1 MHLTDLLSDIPYEA
15 THDISRIEIANIAHI
30 YADITPNTLFVCL
43 RGMHRDSHALL
54 PTLHAAGAVCA
65 VVERGAYTALPPDLP
80 CVTVSDARYALARLW
95 SRFCGAPEE
104 ALQIVGITGTNGK
117 TSTATLL
124 YRIFRTNGRR
134 VGLISTVAALLD
146 GETYV
151 PPRDTGGRMATM
163 TTPDPDLLYPYLQ
176 EARRRGI
183 ETVIMEVSS
192 HALALGKVA
201 PIRFTEAIFTSFG
214 ADHLDF
220 HKTLDAYGAE
230 KEKLFHMCE
239 HATVC
244 IDDPFGAA
252 LAQRIPCPT
261 TTCGS
266 TQGAEAHARAV
277 EEPCDVPNPFLYTYG
292 DIRYLVHLRLAGD
305 FSRANALLAITSA
318 IHLGLPP
325 CAVFRAVEA
334 VTSIAGRMETVS
346 GENDDIRVIIDYAHT
361 ESALRS
367 LLAAARTL
375 LPPPRRVLLVFGC
388 GGDRDREKRPAMGR
402 AAMEMADHTFITSD
416 NPRYEEPAAIIKDIL
431 LGHTSPEK
439 RRVIPSRKR
448 AIETA
453 ILTAEAGDLV
463 LLVGKGHERY
473 EIVKGEARP
482 FDERA
487 IAVEALAERRLTA
500 ARGEDHAN

>member
-1 MHLTDLLSDIPYEA
+1 MHLTALLSDTTYESS
-15 THDISRIEIANIAHI
+15 HDISQIEIANIAHI

-54 PTLHAAGAVCA
+54 PTLKAAGAVCA
-65 VVERGAYTALPPDLP
+65 VVERGAYTALPTDLP
-80 CVTVSDARYALARLW
+80 CITVSDARHALAKLW
-95 SRFCGAPEE
+95 SRFCGAPED
-104 ALQIVGITGTNGK
+104 ALQIIGITGTNGK

-124 YRIFRTNGRR
+124 YRIFRATGRR
-134 VGLISTVAALLD
+134 VGLISTAATLLD
-146 GETYV
+146 GEVYV

-176 EARRRGI
+176 EAQRRGI

-192 HALALGKVA
+192 HALALEKVA
-201 PIRFTEAIFTSFG
+201 PIRFSEAIFTSFG
-214 ADHLDF
+214 TDHLDF
-220 HKTLDAYGAE
+220 HKTLAAYGAE

-244 IDDPFGAA
+244 IDDSFGAA
-252 LAQRIPCPT
+252 LAHRIPCPT

-266 TQGAEAHARAV
+266 TQAAEACARAV
-277 EEPCDVPNPFLYTYG
+277 EEPCNIPNPFLYTYR
-292 DIRYLVHLRLAGD
+292 DIRYLVHFRLAGD
-305 FSRANALLAITSA
+305 FFRTNALLAITSA
-318 IHLGLPP
+318 IHLGLSP
-325 CAVFRAVEA
+325 CAVFRAIEA
-334 VTSIAGRMETVS
+334 VTSISGRMETVS
-346 GENDDIRVIIDYAHT
+346 GENDDVRVIIDYAHT

-375 LPPPRRVLLVFGC
+375 LPPSKRVLLVFGC
-388 GGDRDREKRPAMGR
+388 GGDRDRAKRPAMGR
-402 AAMEMADHTFITSD
+402 AAMEMADYTFITSD

-431 LGHTSPEK
+431 NGHTDPSR
-439 RRVIPSRKR
+439 RRVIPARKR

-453 ILTAEAGDLV
+453 IQTAEAGDLV

-473 EIVKGEARP
+473 EIVKGEVRP

-487 IAVEALAERRLTA
+487 IAVEALAERRLAT
-500 ARGEDHAN
+500 ARGDDHAN